1 MAIIATFNL
10 KKQKDTLIW
19 DQYFMDYDALL
30 RYKKRIEGE
39 EKSSVSITNIR
50 EV

>member
-1 MAIIATFNL
+1 MAIIVTFNL

-19 DQYFMDYDALL
+19 DQYFMNYDDLL
-30 RYKKRIEGE
+30 RYKQRIESE
-39 EKSSVSITNIR
+39 EKPSILITNIR